1 MHCTM
6 AEGGERDKERRHG
19 VEETDSFLLRSYIQR
34 LDKIIYKGDEPGFP
48 ELMLLS
54 SFCVG

>member
-6 AEGGERDKERRHG
+6 AEGGEGDKERKHW

-48 ELMLLS
+48 
-54 SFCVG
+54 